1 MKTQDVKYEFI
12 KGSVFNTERFKLEL
26 VVVFVPCGLTSLR
39 YGSKDFIL
47 NNGEFLKKIKNF
59 KLFKNKSLKNKHL
72 QYIILDENVENY
84 IYDESTIHEF
94 VDAVLNLSSNLG
106 VKSLGMNGVRLENP
120 SCRSSGEPERI
131 LIESVD
137 KWLNN
142 NKESSI
148 EKVVFIDKRGGFNN
162 CTKSIQWLVDNK

>member
-12 KGSVFNTERFKLEL
+12 KGSVFNTELFKLEL

-47 NNGEFLKKIKNF
+47 NNGEFLKKINNF
-59 KLFKNKSLKNKHL
+59 KLFKSKNLKNNYL
-72 QYIILDENVENY
+72 QYIILDENLENK
-84 IYDESTIHEF
+84 IYSYFHVDEF
-94 VDAVLNLSSNLG
+94 VETVLHLVSDLG
-106 VKSLGMNGVRLENP
+106 VKNLGMNGIRID
-120 SCRSSGEPERI
+120 SGWPERI

-162 CTKSIQWLVDNK
+162 CTKSIQ

>member
-1 MKTQDVKYEFI
+1 MCKNVKYEFI

-59 KLFKNKSLKNKHL
+59 KLFKSKNLKNNYLK
-72 QYIILDENVENY
+72 YIILDENIDNELY
-84 IYDESTIHEF
+84 SGFTLYEL
-94 VDAVLNLSSNLG
+94 VDTVLNLSSNLG

-120 SCRSSGEPERI
+120 SYRSSGEPERI

-148 EKVVFIDKRGGFNN
+148 EKVVFIDKRGGFSNSQSQYNN
-162 CTKSIQWLVDNK
+162 